1 MSFVPK
7 MERVMNGSE
16 LRSITLGHPL
26 VDSYLEF
33 VGARGAVNTWL
44 ATAYDL
50 KVFFEVVGGKDPSE
64 VSAADVFAFLGQQRN
79 AARGEGGADRGRRGW
94 VVGAD
99 DRPAAVER
107 RWSVRVSDRA
117 RRRRR

>member
-7 MERVMNGSE
+7 MERVMDGSE

-64 VSAADVFAFLGQQRN
+64 VSAADVFAFLGHSKL
-79 AARGEGGADRGRRGW
+79 ATTDRYLS
-94 VVGAD
+94 AKL
-99 DRPAAVER
+99 RPEELER
-107 RWSVRVSDRA
+107 LDRA
-117 RRRRR
+117 FTSASSRAAEADEHVASR